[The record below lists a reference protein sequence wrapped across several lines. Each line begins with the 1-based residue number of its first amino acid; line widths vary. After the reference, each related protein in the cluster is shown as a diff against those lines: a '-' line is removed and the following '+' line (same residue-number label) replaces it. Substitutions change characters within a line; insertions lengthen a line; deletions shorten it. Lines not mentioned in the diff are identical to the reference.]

1 MPTLVDT
8 HTHVNFQPFLDTYRE
23 VIGRATESGIV
34 VTNVGTQWESSQRS
48 VAIAEELKGLVYATV
63 GLHPLHLFKDIVE
76 EQKFGDTTQKII
88 AKAEQFDP
96 GRYQQLAESSQRVVA
111 IGECGLDYYHT
122 DGLAEVQQNVLRQ
135 HIELGLKLDLPLIIH
150 CRDAGIHTDDTV
162 QAFTDLANL
171 LSDYGG
177 KVRGT
182 IHCYTG
188 TPKYVQQFLDLGFYI
203 GFTGIVTFSSAKTV
217 RASAQVVPLDRLLL
231 ETDAPYL
238 APVPH
243 RGQRNEPSYVRFVA
257 DELAKLK
264 GESFDAIASH
274 TTHNAIELFRYPGL
288 PESGTL

>member
-1 MPTLVDT
+1 MRLVDT
-8 HTHVNFQPFLDTYRE
+8 HTHVNFQPFLDNYRE
-23 VIGRATESGIV
+23 VIGRATDQDIV
-34 VTNVGTQWESSQRS
+34 VTNVGTQWESSERS
-48 VAIAEELKGLVYATV
+48 VKIAEELKGLVYASV

-88 AKAEQFDP
+88 ARAEQFNP
-96 GRYQQLAESSQRVVA
+96 VRYKALAQSSNRVVA

-122 DGLAEVQQNVLRQ
+122 DGLASTQQAVLRQ
-135 HIELGLKLDLPLIIH
+135 HIELGLELDLPLIIH

-188 TPKYVQQFLDLGFYI
+188 TPKYIEQFIKLGFYV
-203 GFTGIVTFSSAKTV
+203 GFTGIVTFPSAKAV
-217 RASAQVVPLDRLLL
+217 RASAEAVPLDRLLL

-257 DELAKLK
+257 EELAKLK
-264 GESFDAIASH
+264 GESAESIATH
-274 TTHNAIELFRYPGL
+274 TTANAFNLFRYPDCPMSDKL
-288 PESGTL
+288 